1 MLTIY
6 RTPSP
11 DRRKRP
17 GRSVEIQTDAEP
29 GLMYHWN
36 LDGGAP
42 HAMLKPSPGLHFVD
56 PTPIATHTIGADALE
71 GKSYQ

>member
-1 MLTIY
+1 
-6 RTPSP
+6 
-11 DRRKRP
+11 
-17 GRSVEIQTDAEP
+17 
-29 GLMYHWN
+29 MYHWN